1 MLGSVDA
8 LKMIRGGNNRDSEL
22 EGIHILQA
30 TAAEPNPVKFKILG
44 TELNVDAEMFD
55 IPVSVYPI
63 CKGDT
68 FLSYPLVSETHQRWA
83 IVAKL
88 NGSGKTGTMEGSDSC
103 RVDGVAVSY
112 SGSKI
117 VSPKGARA
125 GDRVV
130 VTPYGRPDNVK
141 YALTPIDY
149 RIYWE
154 CGYYGNG
161 H

>member
-8 LKMIRGGNNRDSEL
+8 LKMIRGGSNRDSEL

-68 FLSYPLVSETHQRWA
+68 F
-83 IVAKL
+83 
-88 NGSGKTGTMEGSDSC
+88 
-103 RVDGVAVSY
+103 
-112 SGSKI
+112 
-117 VSPKGARA
+117 
-125 GDRVV
+125 
-130 VTPYGRPDNVK
+130 
-141 YALTPIDY
+141 
-149 RIYWE
+149 
-154 CGYYGNG
+154 
-161 H
+161 